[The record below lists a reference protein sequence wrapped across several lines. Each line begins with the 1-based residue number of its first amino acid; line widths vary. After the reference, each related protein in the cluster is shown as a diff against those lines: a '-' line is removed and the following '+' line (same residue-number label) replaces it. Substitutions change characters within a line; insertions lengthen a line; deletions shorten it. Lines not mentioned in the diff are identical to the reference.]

1 MKIKEITCFG
11 LFETMDTIAK
21 FTAKSKEVG
30 EIREVQNRLVKRGFN
45 YILAPDYERQ
55 RMAK

>member
-30 EIREVQNRLVKRGFN
+30 EIREVQNRLVKRGFK
-45 YILAPDYERQ
+45 LHFSP
-55 RMAK
+55 